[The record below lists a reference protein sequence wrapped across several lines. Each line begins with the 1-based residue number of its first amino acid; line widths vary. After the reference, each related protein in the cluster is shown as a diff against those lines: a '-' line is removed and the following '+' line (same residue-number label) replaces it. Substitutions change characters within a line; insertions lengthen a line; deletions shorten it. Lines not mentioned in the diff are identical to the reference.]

1 MILFIF
7 EGGVREPALYKTM
20 KYLFLSDS
28 IKDDIIVSYCSNIY
42 SLYQKMKDLA
52 AFDESV
58 DSADIVQVLKEQL
71 SNSPNPQDDELNK
84 IETSDSVSEVY
95 LFFDYDLK
103 RIDELNKLSVE
114 EQNLQI
120 KELLDYFDN
129 ETEHGKLFID
139 YPMVESIRYFKKE
152 LPDEDYVTYVTDMF
166 IGKRFKDEADSV
178 SLYKTLRF
186 ISFDL
191 NKSGEIKLPHNRFRE
206 TDEQKV
212 NEIKENWNHIKQLN
226 IKKANYICSG
236 TNDFPE
242 IKDKINQ
249 QNIFNGQIEKYLP
262 GGKIAILNSFPLFL
276 YEYLR

>member
-42 SLYQKMKDLA
+42 SLYQKMKELD
-52 AFDESV
+52 AFDEDI
-58 DSADIVQVLKEQL
+58 DSADVVAVLKEQL
-71 SNSPNPQDDELNK
+71 ANSPDQQDELAK
-84 IETSDSVSEVY
+84 IESSDSISEVY

-103 RIDELNKLSVE
+103 RIDELNRLSVE

-166 IGKRFKDEADSV
+166 IGKAFKKEAAETFYP
-178 SLYKTLRF
+178 SLQF
-186 ISFDL
+186 ITFSL
-191 NKSGEIKLPHNRFRE
+191 NKSNDLKVPLTIEKELDLEKINRVKANWLFIK
-206 TDEQKV
+206 D
-212 NEIKENWNHIKQLN
+212 LN
-226 IKKANYICSG
+226 VKKANYICSG
-236 TNDFPE
+236 INDFPE
-242 IKDKINQ
+242 MKDIINQ

-262 GGKIAILNSFPLFL
+262 DGKIAILNSFPLFL

>member
-42 SLYQKMKDLA
+42 SLYKKMKELD
-52 AFDESV
+52 AFDEDI
-58 DSADIVQVLKEQL
+58 DSADIVAVLKEQL
-71 SNSPNPQDDELNK
+71 ANSQSQQDELAK
-84 IETSDSVSEVY
+84 IESSDSISEVY

-166 IGKRFKDEADSV
+166 IGKAFKKEAAETFYP
-178 SLYKTLRF
+178 SLQF
-186 ISFDL
+186 IAFNL
-191 NKSGEIKLPHNRFRE
+191 NKSNELKIPLTKEKELDLERINHVKTNWLFIK
-206 TDEQKV
+206 D
-212 NEIKENWNHIKQLN
+212 LN
-226 IKKANYICSG
+226 VKKANYICSG

-242 IKDKINQ
+242 MKDTINQ

-262 GGKIAILNSFPLFL
+262 DGKIAILNSFPLFL

>member
-52 AFDESV
+52 AFDDSV
-58 DSADIVQVLKEQL
+58 DSADIVAVLKEQL
-71 SNSPNPQDDELNK
+71 ANSPNQQDELAK
-84 IETSDSVSEVY
+84 IESSDSISEVY

-166 IGKRFKDEADSV
+166 IGKAFKKEAAETFYP
-178 SLYKTLRF
+178 SLQF
-186 ISFDL
+186 ITFNL
-191 NKSGEIKLPHNRFRE
+191 NKSNELKIPLNKEKELDLDKINRVKTNWLF
-206 TDEQKV
+206 
-212 NEIKENWNHIKQLN
+212 IKELN
-226 IKKANYICSG
+226 VKKANYICSG

-242 IKDKINQ
+242 TKDKINQ
-249 QNIFNGQIEKYLP
+249 QNIFTGQIEKYLP
-262 GGKIAILNSFPLFL
+262 DGKIAILNSFPLFL

>member
-42 SLYQKMKDLA
+42 SLYQKMKELD
-52 AFDESV
+52 AFDDDI

-71 SNSPNPQDDELNK
+71 ANSPNPQDDELNK
-84 IETSDSVSEVY
+84 IENSDSISEVY

-103 RIDELNKLSVE
+103 KKDDKNKLSVE
-114 EQNLQI
+114 EQNSQI
-120 KELLDYFDN
+120 NELLEYFDN

-166 IGKRFKDEADSV
+166 IGKGFKKEAGETF
-178 SLYKTLRF
+178 YKNFDF
-186 ISFDL
+186 ISFNL
-191 NKSGEIKLPHNRFRE
+191 NKNNDLKIPLTMGKTFDFEKINLVKTNWLY
-206 TDEQKV
+206 
-212 NEIKENWNHIKQLN
+212 IKELN
-226 IKKANYICSG
+226 VKKANYICSG
-236 TNDFPE
+236 NNEFPDAKDE
-242 IKDKINQ
+242 ISQQKI
-249 QNIFNGQIEKYLP
+249 FDGQVKKYLP
-262 GGKIAILNSFPLFL
+262 DGNIAILNSFPLFL

>member
-42 SLYQKMKDLA
+42 SLYKKMKELD
-52 AFDESV
+52 AFDEDI
-58 DSADIVQVLKEQL
+58 DSADIVAVLKEQL
-71 SNSPNPQDDELNK
+71 ANSPSQQDELVK
-84 IETSDSVSEVY
+84 IENSDSISEVY

-166 IGKRFKDEADSV
+166 IGKAFKKEASETFYPN
-178 SLYKTLRF
+178 LQF
-186 ISFDL
+186 ITFNL
-191 NKSGEIKLPHNRFRE
+191 NKSNELKIPLTKEKKLDLEKINRVKTNWLFIK
-206 TDEQKV
+206 D
-212 NEIKENWNHIKQLN
+212 LN
-226 IKKANYICSG
+226 VKKANYICSG
-236 TNDFPE
+236 INDFPE
-242 IKDKINQ
+242 MKNIINQ

-262 GGKIAILNSFPLFL
+262 DEKIAIINSFPLFL

>member
-42 SLYQKMKDLA
+42 SLYKKMKELD
-52 AFDESV
+52 AFDDDI

-71 SNSPNPQDDELNK
+71 ANSPNPQDDELSK
-84 IETSDSVSEVY
+84 IENSDSISEVY

-103 RIDELNKLSVE
+103 QKDDKNKLSVK
-114 EQNLQI
+114 EQNSQI
-120 KELLDYFDN
+120 NELLEYFDN

-166 IGKRFKDEADSV
+166 IGKGFKKEAGETF
-178 SLYKTLRF
+178 YKNFDF
-186 ISFDL
+186 ISFNL
-191 NKSGEIKLPHNRFRE
+191 NKNNDLKIPLTMGKTFDFDKINLVKTNWLY
-206 TDEQKV
+206 
-212 NEIKENWNHIKQLN
+212 IKELN
-226 IKKANYICSG
+226 VKKANYICSG
-236 TNDFPE
+236 NNEFPDAKDE
-242 IKDKINQ
+242 ISQQKI
-249 QNIFNGQIEKYLP
+249 FDGQVKKYLP
-262 GGKIAILNSFPLFL
+262 DGNIAILNSFPLLL

>member
-42 SLYQKMKDLA
+42 SLYKKMKELD

-58 DSADIVQVLKEQL
+58 DSADIVTVLKEQL
-71 SNSPNPQDDELNK
+71 ANSQSQQDELAK
-84 IETSDSVSEVY
+84 IESSDSISEVY

-103 RIDELNKLSVE
+103 RTDELNKLSVE
-114 EQNLQI
+114 DQNSQI
-120 KELLDYFDN
+120 KELLEYFDN

>member
-42 SLYQKMKDLA
+42 SLYKKMKELD
-52 AFDESV
+52 AFDEDI
-58 DSADIVQVLKEQL
+58 DSADIVAVLKEQL
-71 SNSPNPQDDELNK
+71 ANSPNQQDELAK
-84 IETSDSVSEVY
+84 IESSDSISEVY

-152 LPDEDYVTYVTDMF
+152 LPDEDYITYVTDMF
-166 IGKRFKDEADSV
+166 IGKAFKKEAAETFYP
-178 SLYKTLRF
+178 SLQF
-186 ISFDL
+186 ITFNL
-191 NKSGEIKLPHNRFRE
+191 NKSNELKIPLKKEKELDLVRINYVKTNWLFIK
-206 TDEQKV
+206 D
-212 NEIKENWNHIKQLN
+212 LN
-226 IKKANYICSG
+226 VKKANYICSR
-236 TNDFPE
+236 TNVFPE
-242 IKDKINQ
+242 TKDKIKQ

-262 GGKIAILNSFPLFL
+262 DGKIAILNSFPLFL

>member
-42 SLYQKMKDLA
+42 SLYQKMKELD
-52 AFDESV
+52 AFDEDI
-58 DSADIVQVLKEQL
+58 DSADVVAVLKEQL
-71 SNSPNPQDDELNK
+71 ANSPNQQDELAK
-84 IETSDSVSEVY
+84 IESSDSISEVY

-114 EQNLQI
+114 EQNCQI

-166 IGKRFKDEADSV
+166 IGKAFKKEAAETFYP
-178 SLYKTLRF
+178 SLQF
-186 ISFDL
+186 ITFNL
-191 NKSGEIKLPHNRFRE
+191 NKSNELKIPLTKEKELDLEKINRVKTNWLFIK
-206 TDEQKV
+206 D
-212 NEIKENWNHIKQLN
+212 LN
-226 IKKANYICSG
+226 VKKANYICSG

-242 IKDKINQ
+242 MKDTINQ
-249 QNIFNGQIEKYLP
+249 QNIFTGQIEKYLP
-262 GGKIAILNSFPLFL
+262 DGKIAILNSFPLFL

>member
-42 SLYQKMKDLA
+42 SLYKKMKELD
-52 AFDESV
+52 AFDDDI

-71 SNSPNPQDDELNK
+71 ANSPNPQDDELSK
-84 IETSDSVSEVY
+84 IENSDSISEVY

-103 RIDELNKLSVE
+103 QKDDKNKLSVE
-114 EQNLQI
+114 EQNSQI
-120 KELLDYFDN
+120 NELLEYFDN

-139 YPMVESIRYFKKE
+139 YPMVESIRYFKKK

-166 IGKRFKDEADSV
+166 IGKGFKKEAGETF
-178 SLYKTLRF
+178 YKNFDF
-186 ISFDL
+186 ISFNL
-191 NKSGEIKLPHNRFRE
+191 NKNNDLKIPLTMGKTFDFDKINLVKTNWLY
-206 TDEQKV
+206 
-212 NEIKENWNHIKQLN
+212 IKELN
-226 IKKANYICSG
+226 VKKANYICSG
-236 TNDFPE
+236 NNEFPDAKDE
-242 IKDKINQ
+242 ISQQKI
-249 QNIFNGQIEKYLP
+249 FDGQVKKYLP
-262 GGKIAILNSFPLFL
+262 DGNIAILNSFPLFL

>member
-42 SLYQKMKDLA
+42 SLYKKMKELD
-52 AFDESV
+52 AFDEDI

-71 SNSPNPQDDELNK
+71 ANSPNPQDDELSK
-84 IETSDSVSEVY
+84 IENSDSISEVY

-103 RIDELNKLSVE
+103 QKDDKNKLSVE
-114 EQNLQI
+114 EQNSQI
-120 KELLDYFDN
+120 NELLEYFDN

-166 IGKRFKDEADSV
+166 IGKGFKKEAGETFYNHFD
-178 SLYKTLRF
+178 F
-186 ISFDL
+186 ISFNL
-191 NKSGEIKLPHNRFRE
+191 NKNNDLKIPLTMGKTFDFDKINLVKTNWLY
-206 TDEQKV
+206 
-212 NEIKENWNHIKQLN
+212 IKELN
-226 IKKANYICSG
+226 VKKANYICSG
-236 TNDFPE
+236 NNEFPDAKDE
-242 IKDKINQ
+242 ISQQKI
-249 QNIFNGQIEKYLP
+249 FDGQVKKYLP
-262 GGKIAILNSFPLFL
+262 DGNIAILNSFPLLL

>member
-42 SLYQKMKDLA
+42 SLYQKMKELD
-52 AFDESV
+52 AFDEDI
-58 DSADIVQVLKEQL
+58 DSADIVTVLKEQL
-71 SNSPNPQDDELNK
+71 ANSPNTQDDELSK
-84 IETSDSVSEVY
+84 IENSDSISEVY

-103 RIDELNKLSVE
+103 QKDDKNKLSVE
-114 EQNLQI
+114 EQNSQI
-120 KELLDYFDN
+120 NELLEYFDN

-166 IGKRFKDEADSV
+166 IGKGFKKEAGETF
-178 SLYKTLRF
+178 YKNFDF
-186 ISFDL
+186 ISFNL
-191 NKSGEIKLPHNRFRE
+191 NKNNDLKIPLTMGKTFDFDKINLVKTNWLF
-206 TDEQKV
+206 
-212 NEIKENWNHIKQLN
+212 IKELN
-226 IKKANYICSG
+226 VKKANYICSG

-242 IKDKINQ
+242 TKDKIKQ

-262 GGKIAILNSFPLFL
+262 DGKIAILNSFPLFL

>member
-42 SLYQKMKDLA
+42 SLYKKMKELD
-52 AFDESV
+52 AFDDDI

-71 SNSPNPQDDELNK
+71 ANSPNPQDDELNK
-84 IETSDSVSEVY
+84 IESSDSISEIY

-103 RIDELNKLSVE
+103 RIDDKNKLSVE
-114 EQNLQI
+114 EQNCQI

-166 IGKRFKDEADSV
+166 IGKAFKKEASETFYPN
-178 SLYKTLRF
+178 LQF
-186 ISFDL
+186 ITFSL
-191 NKSGEIKLPHNRFRE
+191 NKSNDLKVPLTIEKELDLEKINRVKANWLFIK
-206 TDEQKV
+206 D
-212 NEIKENWNHIKQLN
+212 LN
-226 IKKANYICSG
+226 VKKANYICSG

-262 GGKIAILNSFPLFL
+262 DGKIAILNSFPLFL

>member
-42 SLYQKMKDLA
+42 SLYQKMKELD
-52 AFDESV
+52 AFDEDI
-58 DSADIVQVLKEQL
+58 DSADIVTVLKEQL
-71 SNSPNPQDDELNK
+71 ANSQSQQDELSK
-84 IETSDSVSEVY
+84 IESRDSISEVY

-114 EQNLQI
+114 DQNLQI

-152 LPDEDYVTYVTDMF
+152 LPDEDYVTYVTNMF
-166 IGKRFKDEADSV
+166 IGKAFKKEAAETFYP
-178 SLYKTLRF
+178 SLQF
-186 ISFDL
+186 ITFNL
-191 NKSGEIKLPHNRFRE
+191 NKSNELKIPLNKEKELDLEKINRVKTNWLFIK
-206 TDEQKV
+206 D
-212 NEIKENWNHIKQLN
+212 LN
-226 IKKANYICSG
+226 VKKANYICSG

-242 IKDKINQ
+242 TKDKIKQ
-249 QNIFNGQIEKYLP
+249 KNIFNGQIEKYLP
-262 GGKIAILNSFPLFL
+262 NGKIAILNSFPLFL

>member
-42 SLYQKMKDLA
+42 SLYKKMKELD
-52 AFDESV
+52 AFDDDI

-71 SNSPNPQDDELNK
+71 ANSPNPQDDELSK
-84 IETSDSVSEVY
+84 IENSDSISEVY

-103 RIDELNKLSVE
+103 QKDDKNKLSVK
-114 EQNLQI
+114 EQNSQI
-120 KELLDYFDN
+120 NELLEYFDN

-166 IGKRFKDEADSV
+166 IGKGFKKEAGETF
-178 SLYKTLRF
+178 YKNFDF
-186 ISFDL
+186 ISFKL
-191 NKSGEIKLPHNRFRE
+191 NKNNDLKIPLTMGKTFDFDKINLVKTNWLY
-206 TDEQKV
+206 
-212 NEIKENWNHIKQLN
+212 IKELN
-226 IKKANYICSG
+226 VKKANYICSG
-236 TNDFPE
+236 NNEFPDAKDE
-242 IKDKINQ
+242 ISQQKI
-249 QNIFNGQIEKYLP
+249 FDGQVKKYLP
-262 GGKIAILNSFPLFL
+262 DGNIAILNSFPLLL

>member
-7 EGGVREPALYKTM
+7 EGEVREPALYKTM

-42 SLYQKMKDLA
+42 SLYQKMKELD
-52 AFDESV
+52 AFDEDV

-71 SNSPNPQDDELNK
+71 SNYPNQQSELNK
-84 IETSDSVSEVY
+84 IENSDSISEVY

-114 EQNLQI
+114 EQNSQI
-120 KELLDYFDN
+120 QELLEYFDN

-166 IGKRFKDEADSV
+166 IGKAFKKEAGDTFYSN
-178 SLYKTLRF
+178 LQF
-186 ISFDL
+186 ITFNL
-191 NKSGEIKLPHNRFRE
+191 NKSNELKIPLTKDKVVDLEKINRIKN
-206 TDEQKV
+206 
-212 NEIKENWNHIKQLN
+212 NWLYVKDLN

-236 TNDFPE
+236 NNAFPE
-242 IKDKINQ
+242 LKDEINQ
-249 QNIFNGQIEKYLP
+249 HKIFNEQLKKYLP
-262 GGKIAILNSFPLFL
+262 DGKIAILNSFPLFL

>member
-42 SLYQKMKDLA
+42 SLYKKMKELD
-52 AFDESV
+52 AFDEDI

-71 SNSPNPQDDELNK
+71 ANSPNPQDDELSK
-84 IETSDSVSEVY
+84 IENSDSISEVY

-103 RIDELNKLSVE
+103 QKDDKNKLSVE
-114 EQNLQI
+114 EQNSQI
-120 KELLDYFDN
+120 NELLEYFDN

-166 IGKRFKDEADSV
+166 IGKGFKKEAGETF
-178 SLYKTLRF
+178 YKNFDF
-186 ISFDL
+186 ISFNL
-191 NKSGEIKLPHNRFRE
+191 NKNNDLKIPLTMGKTFDFDKINLVKTNWLY
-206 TDEQKV
+206 
-212 NEIKENWNHIKQLN
+212 IKELN
-226 IKKANYICSG
+226 VKKANYICSG
-236 TNDFPE
+236 NNEFPDAKDE
-242 IKDKINQ
+242 ISQQKI
-249 QNIFNGQIEKYLP
+249 FDGQVKKYLP
-262 GGKIAILNSFPLFL
+262 DGNIAILNSFPLLL

>member
-42 SLYQKMKDLA
+42 SLYKKMKELD
-52 AFDESV
+52 AFDEDI
-58 DSADIVQVLKEQL
+58 DSADIVAVLKEQL
-71 SNSPNPQDDELNK
+71 ANSPSQQDELAK
-84 IETSDSVSEVY
+84 IENSDLISEVY

-166 IGKRFKDEADSV
+166 IGKGFKKEAGETF
-178 SLYKTLRF
+178 YKNFDF
-186 ISFDL
+186 ISFNL
-191 NKSGEIKLPHNRFRE
+191 NKNNDLKIPLTMGKTFDFDKINLVKTNWLY
-206 TDEQKV
+206 
-212 NEIKENWNHIKQLN
+212 IKELN
-226 IKKANYICSG
+226 VKKANYICSG
-236 TNDFPE
+236 NNE
-242 IKDKINQ
+242 IPDAKDEISQQKI
-249 QNIFNGQIEKYLP
+249 FDGQVKKYLP
-262 GGKIAILNSFPLFL
+262 DGNIAILNSFPLFL

>member
-7 EGGVREPALYKTM
+7 EGRDREPALYKTM

-42 SLYQKMKDLA
+42 SLYQKMKELD
-52 AFDESV
+52 AFDEDI
-58 DSADIVQVLKEQL
+58 DSADIVTVLKEQL
-71 SNSPNPQDDELNK
+71 ENSQNQQDELAK
-84 IETSDSVSEVY
+84 IENRDSISEVY

-103 RIDELNKLSVE
+103 QIDELNKLSVE

-152 LPDEDYVTYVTDMF
+152 LPDEDYVTYVTDIF

-212 NEIKENWNHIKQLN
+212 NEIRENWNHIKQLN

-236 TNDFPE
+236 INDFPE
-242 IKDKINQ
+242 IKNKINQ